1 MPDIVTLGELLIDF
15 VPTVSGVTLIEA
27 PTFKKAAGG
36 AAANVAAGLAKLGIP
51 TGFMGKVGDDAFG
64 HFLAQTLEQTGVD
77 ISALRFAR
85 EARTTLAFV
94 SLRADGEREFIFYRH
109 LDRDMLLMYSPGE
122 VDVEYIRTAKAF
134 HFGSISLITEP
145 SRSAT
150 LHAIRAAQS
159 AGLQISY
166 DPNLRL
172 NLWPSAEVAKAGLM
186 LGWPL
191 AHIIKVSEEEL
202 AFLAGVDLE
211 GLGDLRSLEAAAR
224 QLWHPNLRLLV
235 VTCGK
240 AGSRYITPSFCGE
253 TPGFVVDAVDTTG
266 AGDGFVAG
274 LLKGLYEHPRADQ
287 DESLLREI
295 CRYANAVGAITTTER
310 GAIPALP
317 TAEQVERFLQAPK

>member
-1 MPDIVTLGELLIDF
+1 MPDIITLGELLIDF

-27 PTFKKAAGG
+27 PAFKKAAGG
-36 AAANVAAGLAKLGIP
+36 APANVAAGLARLGVP

-64 HFLAQTLEQTGVD
+64 HFLAQTLKECGVD
-77 ISALRFAR
+77 VRALRFST

-109 LDRDMLLMYSPGE
+109 LNTDMLLVYAPEE
-122 VDVEYIRTAKAF
+122 VDTDYIRSAHAF

-150 LHAIRAAQS
+150 LLAIDTAKAS
-159 AGLQISY
+159 GLRISY

-172 NLWPSAEVAKAGLM
+172 NLWPNAGAARDGLL
-186 LGWPL
+186 LGWPH
-191 AHIIKVSEEEL
+191 AHVIKVSEEEL
-202 AFLAGVDLE
+202 AFLTDLDLAGLQDLA
-211 GLGDLRSLEAAAR
+211 GLEAAAR
-224 QLWHPNLRLLV
+224 KLWHPHLRLLV

-240 AGSRYITPSFCGE
+240 AGSKYITPNFCGE
-253 TPGFVVDAVDTTG
+253 VPGFAVQAVDTTG

-274 LLKGLYEHPRADQ
+274 LLKGLYQHPQAAQ

-317 TAEQVERFLQAPK
+317 TAEQVERFLQSRQ